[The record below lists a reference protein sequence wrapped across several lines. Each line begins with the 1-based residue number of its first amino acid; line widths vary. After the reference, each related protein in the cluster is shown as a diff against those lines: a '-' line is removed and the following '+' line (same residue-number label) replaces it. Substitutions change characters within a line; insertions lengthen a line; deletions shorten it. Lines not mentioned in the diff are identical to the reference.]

1 MSAPAVPMTPADLPV
16 LSVGP
21 LLALASNEPI
31 VLHYSE
37 FSAGY
42 LGWQV
47 FLLVLFVLMNGFFV
61 AAEFALVK
69 VRASQLDPL
78 VEEGRGSAKMALH
91 IVRHLDAYLSACQLG
106 ITIASIV
113 LGSVSEPFVSRLLQ
127 PLLSQFGLSEGWIR
141 TISFMIGISV
151 ITFLHV
157 VVGEMMPKGLAIRKA
172 LGTSLLCGHPLHAFY
187 WLFRWPIWLLNG
199 CSIWLMRVLF
209 RIEPASEHGSIHSS
223 EELRILV
230 EQTGGAGEV
239 TEVEAGILINALELN
254 ELTVRDIMTP
264 RNEVVVLDT
273 QKSFEENLAIAIETK
288 HTRFPLVEG
297 HLDDTIGLIH
307 IKDLLGETRAERPN
321 LLAIKRDIVSVPEL
335 MPLDTLLQTFLSK
348 HAHLALVVDE
358 FGGALGLVMLDDVV
372 EELVGEIQ
380 DEFDE
385 PDKEFRRVSESEFV
399 VDGTLSLH
407 ELTEHEEDL
416 ELESPDVSTVGGYIT
431 QVIGHLPREGESAVV
446 DNYEVTVTR
455 ADERSVQEV
464 KFRRLDPST
473 GDDADDD
480 RA

>member
-1 MSAPAVPMTPADLPV
+1 MMIAFPESAL
-16 LSVGP
+16 LP
-21 LLALASNEPI
+21 LLALASDEPL
-31 VLHYSE
+31 VQSYRE
-37 FSAGY
+37 FTPNY

-69 VRASQLDPL
+69 VRSSQLDPL
-78 VEEGRGSAKMALH
+78 VEEGRGSAKMAKH
-91 IVRHLDAYLSACQLG
+91 IVQHLDAYLSACQLG

-127 PLLSQFGLSEGWIR
+127 PLLGQFGLSEGWIR

-157 VVGEMMPKGLAIRKA
+157 VVGEMMPKGMAIRRA
-172 LGTSLLCGHPLHAFY
+172 LGTSLLCGRPLHWFY
-187 WLFRWPIWLLNG
+187 LFFKFPIWILNG
-199 CSIWLMRVLF
+199 CAIWLMRVLF
-209 RIEPASEHGSIHSS
+209 RTEPASEHGSIHSS

-239 TEVEAGILINALELN
+239 TEMEREILVNALELN

-264 RNEVVVLDT
+264 RNEVEVLDT
-273 QKSFEENLAIAIETK
+273 QKTFEENLAIAIETK

-307 IKDLLGETRAERPN
+307 IKDLLAETRSPKPD
-321 LLAIKRDIVSVPEL
+321 LMAIKRDIVSVPEL
-335 MPLDTLLQTFLSK
+335 MALDTLLQTFLAK
-348 HAHLALVVDE
+348 HAHMALVVDE

-380 DEFDE
+380 DEFDVD
-385 PDKEFRRVSESEFV
+385 DKEFHRVSETEFL
-399 VDGTLSLH
+399 VDGTMSLH
-407 ELTEHEEDL
+407 ELTEYEEDL
-416 ELESPDVSTVGGYIT
+416 ELDSPDVSTVGGYIT
-431 QVIGHLPREGESAVV
+431 QIIGHLPEVGEIAIVK
-446 DNYEVTVTR
+446 NYEITVTK

-464 KFRRLDPST
+464 KFRRIDPQEV
-473 GDDADDD
+473 GEEPPDGE
-480 RA
+480 

>member
-1 MSAPAVPMTPADLPV
+1 MILQIPAFPLF
-16 LSVGP
+16 P
-21 LLALASNEPI
+21 LLGLASDEPL
-31 VLHYSE
+31 VLHYGE
-37 FSAGY
+37 FTPGY
-42 LGWQV
+42 LGWQL

-78 VEEGRGSAKMALH
+78 VEEGRGSAKVAQH
-91 IVRHLDAYLSACQLG
+91 IIRHLDAYLSACQLG

-127 PLLSQFGLSEGWIR
+127 PILGQLGLTEGWIR

-172 LGTSLLCGHPLHAFY
+172 LGTSLLCGRPLHWFY
-187 WLFRWPIWLLNG
+187 LFFRWPIWILNG

-239 TEVEAGILINALELN
+239 TEMERDILINALELN

-264 RNEVVVLDT
+264 RNEVVVLDV
-273 QKSFEENLAIAIETK
+273 QKTFEENLAIAIETK

-307 IKDLLGETRAERPN
+307 IKDLLAETRSPKPD
-321 LLAIKRDIVSVPEL
+321 LLSIRRDIVSVPEL
-335 MPLDTLLQTFLSK
+335 MPLDNLLQTFLSR

-385 PDKEFRRVSESEFV
+385 PDKEFRRLSETEFL

-407 ELTEHEEDL
+407 ELNEHVEEL
-416 ELESPDVSTVGGYIT
+416 ELESPDVSTIGGYLT
-431 QVIGHLPREGESAVV
+431 QLIGHLPDEGEFVLL
-446 DNYEVTVTR
+446 DNYEVTVTK

-464 KFRRLDPST
+464 KFRRLDPPGAGEGRT
-473 GDDADDD
+473 D
-480 RA
+480 RDG